1 MVASRVPSMEKSD
14 RCDRP
19 SMSSQPKKLF
29 TDVKAGYASAILA
42 ADGKQATSAPVIQGA
57 SCSWSA
63 STPFRALL
71 QHNETKKQRCGLFSW
86 KRSSVKRDR
95 LCDFP
100 NWVGRITRTKLCTIN
115 VLRRQITAYDF
126 TNCKTAS
133 HWRLDTGLPALA
145 Q

>member
-42 ADGKQATSAPVIQGA
+42 ADGKRATSAQYFRAHLVPGR
-57 SCSWSA
+57 
-63 STPFRALL
+63 PFRALL
-71 QHNETKKQRCGLFSW
+71 QHNETKKQKMRTFFME
-86 KRSSVKRDR
+86 RSSVKWDR
-95 LCDFP
+95 LCDLP
-100 NWVGRITRTKLCTIN
+100 NWLRRITRTKSCTIN
-115 VLRRQITAYDF
+115 VLRRQITGYDF

-133 HWRLDTGLPALA
+133 HWRLDKGLPALA